1 MAIFRQCCVLAL
13 CLTSTASSSSVGR
26 GYKKGVSS
34 KFRSSSPDQ
43 LDLPAS
49 LAPFQERER
58 VYVCNAF
65 VDDKPIM
72 VTAEKG
78 SSATALAYTH
88 CEHYDMNFEEGGA
101 RLMLQSAQA
110 PEDAIDALSFEDAPT
125 VEGCGGTNTTCVA
138 IIHRRGTRSPK
149 GVVQWLRVPQNLKS
163 SELATVDAYAFA
175 GDDVARGLDAA
186 GIPGIQAAVFRLE
199 DKLNPELELSRQVV
213 ASRTLSLG
221 RVYSAQP
228 GPYHLILEDLKGS
241 TMVGYEDISLAK
253 GERYIM
259 MRVGEPGSKE
269 YPEKLVFRP
278 LEEEEHHKKKSST
291 RRGQLLTSGTVLT
304 LLAFFTLSS

>member
-1 MAIFRQCCVLAL
+1 M
-13 CLTSTASSSSVGR
+13 
-26 GYKKGVSS
+26 SS
-34 KFRSSSPDQ
+34 KFRSSSP
-43 LDLPAS
+43 DLPAS
-49 LAPFQERER
+49 LAPFQEKER

-78 SSATALAYTH
+78 SDATALAYTH

-101 RLMLQSAQA
+101 RLMLQSAEA
-110 PEDAIDALSFEDAPT
+110 PEEAIDALSFEDAPT
-125 VEGCGGTNTTCVA
+125 VEGCGGGENTTCVA

-149 GVVQWLRVPQNLKS
+149 GVVQWLRVQQNLKS
-163 SELATVDAYAFA
+163 SEIATVDTYALA

-186 GIPGIQAAVFRLE
+186 GIPGIHAAVFRLE
-199 DKLNPELELSRQVV
+199 DKLDPELELSRQVV

-269 YPEKLVFRP
+269 YPEQLVFRP